1 VGTLLVLAGPKAV
14 GKSWVAQ
21 IAEREFDVHYVDADL
36 LVLALGKAGSS
47 PDPDDGWLEPVR
59 AAVFDALSRHAAVS
73 VEVTGGWDSDYK
85 LIRSAADHGH
95 RVLRV
100 WISAPLDKSLER
112 LRMRRTEKVPVSQ
125 ADARAEYARA
135 VNRAAREQWD
145 ARFDTSGDEQP
156 DAAASML
163 RQLLD
168 DHP

>member
-14 GKSWVAQ
+14 GKSWVAE

-36 LVLALGKAGSS
+36 IIQALLKAGSS

-59 AAVFDALSRHAAVS
+59 AAVFDALARHPAVS
-73 VEVTGGWDSDYK
+73 VEITGGWESDYK
-85 LIRSAADHGH
+85 LIRSAEDRGH

-100 WISAPLDKSLER
+100 WISAPLDESLKR
-112 LRMRRTEKVPVSQ
+112 LGARRTKKVPVSE

-135 VNRAAREQWD
+135 ISRAAREQWD

-156 DAAASML
+156 DAAASLL

-168 DHP
+168 ARP

>member
-36 LVLALGKAGSS
+36 LIQALLKTGSI

-59 AAVFDALSRHAAVS
+59 AAVFDALSRHEAVS
-73 VEVTGGWDSDYK
+73 VEITGGWDSDYK
-85 LIRSAADHGH
+85 LIRSAEDQGH

-100 WISAPLDKSLER
+100 WIFAPLDETLER
-112 LRMRRTEKVPVSQ
+112 LGVRRTGKVPVSEG
-125 ADARAEYARA
+125 DARATYAQA
-135 VNRAAREQWD
+135 VSRAAREPWD
-145 ARFDTSGDEQP
+145 ARFDASGDEQP

-163 RQLLD
+163 RLLLD